1 MPIIPGLRKLR
12 QQDSRKVEGSLGHS
26 VRPCIISIGSYS
38 FIKLS
43 YIIEVKKT
51 KKQKPNQS
59 PGTPGLVKRGCL
71 CFVLNQ
77 DETL

>member
-1 MPIIPGLRKLR
+1 MSVSHRLAYRFNIIM
-12 QQDSRKVEGSLGHS
+12 VN
-26 VRPCIISIGSYS
+26 ISIGSYS